1 LRQLNATRTE
11 LMARRARI
19 ELAGQGRDLLKD
31 KRTALTRELHR
42 IAGQAVSGSERL
54 ERRAAEARAALGEAI
69 AFEGPEAVG
78 SAALAATGTVELEL
92 ETRNVAGVR
101 LVAIRSEGAG
111 RTLTGRGYSLSAT
124 TPHIDRIAGLH
135 ERVIDLLLETS
146 PVELSV
152 ARLAAEISRT
162 TRRINAL
169 EHVILPRLEGERD
182 YIAAVLNE
190 REREDQVRLRR
201 AKAAT
206 TGARA

>member
-31 KRTALTRELHR
+31 KRAALMRELHGLAEQA
-42 IAGQAVSGSERL
+42 IAGSDQL
-54 ERRAAEARAALGEAI
+54 ERRAAEGHAALAEAI

-78 SAALAATGTVELEL
+78 SAALAASGAVELQV

-101 LVAIRSEGAG
+101 LVAVHSEGAA
-111 RTLTGRGYSLSAT
+111 RPLTGRGYSLTAT
-124 TPHIDRIAGLH
+124 TPHIDRVARLH
-135 ERVIDLLLETS
+135 EQVVDLLLETS

-169 EHVILPRLEGERD
+169 EHVVLPRLEGERD